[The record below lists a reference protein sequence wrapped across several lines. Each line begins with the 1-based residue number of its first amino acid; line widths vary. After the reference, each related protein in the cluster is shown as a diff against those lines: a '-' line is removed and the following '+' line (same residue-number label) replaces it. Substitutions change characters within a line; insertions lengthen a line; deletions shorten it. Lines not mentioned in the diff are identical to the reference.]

1 MAPIVPSFPRPPL
14 TRGDSGVSTCSG
26 SGEAQGL
33 EEDTLRRQRESGW
46 RCDDAPTY
54 YRPGQLRKARKAKPE
69 DPLEHKD
76 HAFTYQRA
84 RPFKKTHASPTLAR
98 NRRVTFGVR
107 LTQPQPLLWK
117 RVALAETT
125 ALPASWN
132 GNHTLQT
139 LVARWPPF
147 LRRDSIFSTGSP
159 LGIGQRQKS
168 RTKDDTVTANHSV
181 KAGRPEIGH
190 AFPGRTGRQLNP
202 KRESRCSASRALW
215 TAFFK
220 TPAPSHSRREWRFH
234 LLQQQRRPAHGGL
247 HAEAA
252 TGKRV
257 ALRRCSDILPAGP
270 AQQSSQSENGGPTGA
285 QGPCLHIPE
294 VTSKRDAFP
303 LWSRQRDDG
312 RKLGGARI

>member
-1 MAPIVPSFPRPPL
+1 MPPDGL
-14 TRGDSGVSTCSG
+14 CDFLGYEELLVQDSGRRSQYDQRRLGAFKRHAGVAQETRQSG
-26 SGEAQGL
+26 RCI
-33 EEDTLRRQRESGW
+33 LR
-46 RCDDAPTY
+46 P
-54 YRPGQLRKARKAKPE
+54 
-69 DPLEHKD
+69 
-76 HAFTYQRA
+76 
-84 RPFKKTHASPTLAR
+84 
-98 NRRVTFGVR
+98 
-107 LTQPQPLLWK
+107 
-117 RVALAETT
+117 
-125 ALPASWN
+125 
-132 GNHTLQT
+132 
-139 LVARWPPF
+139 
-147 LRRDSIFSTGSP
+147 
-159 LGIGQRQKS
+159 
-168 RTKDDTVTANHSV
+168 
-181 KAGRPEIGH
+181 GRPEIGH

-312 RKLGGARI
+312 RKLVHQEQETAHPSSAPPPWKK